1 MRELAMYE
9 LEYVEGGSAAGVA
22 ASALAGA
29 GAARG
34 FAAVAGIAA
43 GPGGAAATILV
54 GAAIGVALYYLTD

>member
-1 MRELAMYE
+1 MRELALSEIEMIN
-9 LEYVEGGSAAGVA
+9 GGDAAGVA

-54 GAAIGVALYYLTD
+54 GAAIGVTLYFVTD